1 LEAPLSFKQG
11 PWDRPYLQSA
21 KATVLDS
28 AAGDAYHS
36 ARLAAVTAP
45 HSGDW
50 LYSLPIASCG
60 LKLDNEAVRVA
71 VGLRLGVDLCIS
83 HKCPCG
89 LLVDTKG
96 SHSLSCKLA
105 CGRMTRHFQ
114 LNDVI
119 FRALASAEI
128 PASKEPSGLLR
139 SDGKRPDGVTLIPWQ
154 SGRSL
159 TWDVTVAHTTA
170 DSYLDNVASTAGGV
184 AEMAADRKL
193 EKYSELAKSYFF
205 QPISFE
211 TLGPINS
218 SGHSFI
224 CELGRRIAA
233 ISGDSRATTFLYQRL
248 SITVQ
253 RFNAVAFRGCFYTA
267 DLDS

>member
-1 LEAPLSFKQG
+1 
-11 PWDRPYLQSA
+11 
-21 KATVLDS
+21 
-28 AAGDAYHS
+28 
-36 ARLAAVTAP
+36 
-45 HSGDW
+45 
-50 LYSLPIASCG
+50 
-60 LKLDNEAVRVA
+60 VA

-83 HKCPCG
+83 HTCPCG

-205 QPISFE
+205 NPFLSKPLDQSIRLVTRLFVSSADALLQF
-211 TLGPINS
+211 LVIHGPLPFYINVYLS
-218 SGHSFI
+218 LFNVLMLLLFADVFI
-224 CELGRRIAA
+224 LQTWTRNHCR
-233 ISGDSRATTFLYQRL
+233 
-248 SITVQ
+248 
-253 RFNAVAFRGCFYTA
+253 CF
-267 DLDS
+267 